1 MTYSEFT
8 EWLRHHTAAFIGVAT
23 KIQALPTIARDGM
36 PSRDEFAAAWY
47 RTLRDVSLADA
58 RAATD
63 KMAAMPEADLPKGF
77 DRHPAKI
84 LQIVRGAVKSGGWRP
99 YSPHRVDGQETYR
112 CLACRDTGIVSVW
125 SERSL
130 AAAVDGTLGQ
140 PWTVYTV
147 AVRCTCDSAYGRGW
161 MPDVYDPKQMLAHAI
176 PLTTDD
182 EERARMALFVQSRKP
197 ANYHDEFSNFA

>member
-1 MTYSEFT
+1 MAHDITIRDNGIAE
-8 EWLRHHTAAFIGVAT
+8 AAF
-23 KIQALPTIARDGM
+23 ALTP
-36 PSRDEFAAAWY
+36 AWHN
-47 RTLRDVSLADA
+47 L
-58 RAATD
+58 
-63 KMAAMPEADLPKGF
+63 
-77 DRHPAKI
+77 
-84 LQIVRGAVKSGGWRP
+84 
-99 YSPHRVDGQETYR
+99 
-112 CLACRDTGIVSVW
+112 
-125 SERSL
+125 
-130 AAAVDGTLGQ
+130 GTVLDQ